1 MRYLVLFIDW
11 KSLHNTFDI
20 FDILPDPQCQFPTRK
35 IGIKT
40 KGVEEGKEFPL
51 AWNGGHL
58 IKLAFPPFSPYIS
71 RFPLAPG

>member
-40 KGVEEGKEFPL
+40 KGVEEGKKFPL
-51 AWNGGHL
+51 HGMEDT
-58 IKLAFPPFSPYIS
+58 
-71 RFPLAPG
+71 

>member
-40 KGVEEGKEFPL
+40 KGVEEGKNSLCMEWRTL
-51 AWNGGHL
+51 N
-58 IKLAFPPFSPYIS
+58 
-71 RFPLAPG
+71 